1 MEGEQR
7 QEKGKDE
14 EEEEL
19 PNKRFNHLT

>member
-14 EEEEL
+14 EEKEK

>member
-19 PNKRFNHLT
+19 PNKRFNH